1 MRKRLGRRWWER
13 HYRLLV
19 WSLFLT
25 ILILLFHA
33 VQLRIEPVLRQAAR
47 LEGNRMLQQL
57 IHEQVAQCLSEN
69 SGPFSRV
76 DYSDDGKVRSVGL
89 DVPAVNALKTR
100 LAVALSEQLA
110 GRSGTTLSIPIGTIF
125 GGPLFH
131 GRGPTLPFLLCPYS
145 CAEVSFEQDFSSAG
159 INQTVYRV
167 RLRVQAS
174 MAGLLGRRQAVSQ
187 VDTSFLLE
195 ERLIAG
201 EVPRICLET
210 QARP

>member
-25 ILILLFHA
+25 ILILLLHA

-69 SGPFSRV
+69 PGPFSRV

-100 LAVALSEQLA
+100 LLRNNPVDSDWNDFRRAAVPWQRANSALSPLPVQLC
-110 GRSGTTLSIPIGTIF
+110 
-125 GGPLFH
+125 GG
-131 GRGPTLPFLLCPYS
+131 
-145 CAEVSFEQDFSSAG
+145 V
-159 INQTVYRV
+159 V
-167 RLRVQAS
+167 
-174 MAGLLGRRQAVSQ
+174 
-187 VDTSFLLE
+187 
-195 ERLIAG
+195 
-201 EVPRICLET
+201 
-210 QARP
+210 

>member
-1 MRKRLGRRWWER
+1 MRKHLGRRWWER

-33 VQLRIEPVLRQAAR
+33 FQLRIEPVLRQAAR

-131 GRGPTLPFLLCPYS
+131 GRGC
-145 CAEVSFEQDFSSAG
+145 
-159 INQTVYRV
+159 
-167 RLRVQAS
+167 
-174 MAGLLGRRQAVSQ
+174 RQAWQGSWESGRQ
-187 VDTSFLLE
+187 S
-195 ERLIAG
+195 RRWIPASCW
-201 EVPRICLET
+201 RS
-210 QARP
+210 A